1 MWIQFYTH
9 DPFVVKVYV
18 GGINGVSGDP
28 MVPNM
33 ATYLKQQNHV
43 LRKQD
48 YLILPSQPWLDG
60 IATAPGLVKQFV
72 AMPYGS
78 GYSVEHQVT
87 GMETVG
93 GLQFEVIPVYDKS
106 MFFSRQRLFDSLES
120 SLDIFATP
128 KDLGLGPGETAYMMQ
143 KTWME
148 KRPVV
153 LWDLFWEKSYNPAH
167 GLAIDLH
174 QIFDGR
180 LEISAPEKGKSIS
193 LQVSIASPLLPP

>member
-1 MWIQFYTH
+1 MWIQFSTYS
-9 DPFVVKVYV
+9 PFVLKVYV

-33 ATYLKQQNHV
+33 ATYLKQQNNV
-43 LRKQD
+43 PRKQD
-48 YLILPSQPWLDG
+48 YLVLPSQRWLDG

-93 GLQFEVIPVYDKS
+93 GLQFEVIPVYDKD
-106 MFFSRQRLFDSLES
+106 MFFSRQRLFDSMES

-128 KDLGLGPGETAYMMQ
+128 KDLGLIPGETVYMTTQ
-143 KTWME
+143 EWEE

-167 GLAIDLH
+167 GLAVDLH

-180 LEISAPEKGKSIS
+180 LEIAAPEKGKSIS
-193 LQVSIASPLLPP
+193 FQVSIATSLLPR

>member
-1 MWIQFYTH
+1 MWIQFSTYS
-9 DPFVVKVYV
+9 PFVLKVYV

-33 ATYLKQQNHV
+33 ATYLKQQNNV
-43 LRKQD
+43 PRKQD
-48 YLILPSQPWLDG
+48 YLVLPSQPWLDG

-93 GLQFEVIPVYDKS
+93 GLQFEVIPIYNKY
-106 MFFSRQRLFDSLES
+106 MFFSRQRLFDSMES

-128 KDLGLGPGETAYMMQ
+128 KDLGLSPGETVYMMKRRWQ
-143 KTWME
+143 E

-153 LWDLFWEKSYNPAH
+153 LWDLFWEKSHNPAH
-167 GLAIDLH
+167 GLAVDLH

-180 LEISAPEKGKSIS
+180 LEIAAPEKGKSIS
-193 LQVSIASPLLPP
+193 FQVSISTSLLPR